1 MSENQVIINDNYY
14 EMLLNV
20 IPYLGTYKRMSGGEG
35 VAYFID
41 ENFVVKEY
49 LESDNWGVFDRVFE
63 LYCKEMKTYAEMGFN
78 VPKIYAWMKLPNM
91 KHYSH
96 GEANKNRYY
105 ILEERV
111 KGRNLY
117 YGFLE
122 EFYPECLSKFDK
134 PIFLDIVQNPN
145 DYPYEYD
152 EIVKMY
158 LKDYIEM
165 NEFLES
171 MPEDELA
178 SLIVSAYQ
186 MHMTGKHLEPDLYPC
201 NVFVDRNDFTIIDP
215 HIYTSADERTKTEEA
230 MKNQFVRNLMN
241 LFLYN
246 DNVRDLENAVTY
258 NVNAENKRD
267 YSYYKR
273 KNKKIAK
280 AVIEKVVKIMNKY
293 CDSPVVTDPRTY
305 MFAFTTIKSFLGMKD
320 ASEAMA
326 EIKTTFEK

>member
-20 IPYLGTYKRMSGGEG
+20 IPYLGTLNRVCGGEG
-35 VAYFID
+35 VAYFLD
-41 ENFVVKEY
+41 DNFVVKEY
-49 LESDNWGVFDRVFE
+49 LDSDNWEMFDRVFE
-63 LYCKEMKTYAEMGFN
+63 SYCKEMKNYSELGFN
-78 VPKIYAWMKLPNM
+78 VPKIYAWLKLPNM

-96 GEANKNRYY
+96 GAANKNRYY

-122 EFYPECLSKFDK
+122 EFYPECLSKFDRN
-134 PIFLDIVQNPN
+134 IFLDIVRNPN

-152 EIVKMY
+152 EIIKTY
-158 LKDYIEM
+158 LKDYISM

-171 MPEDELA
+171 MPEEELA
-178 SLIVSAYQ
+178 NLIVSAYN

-201 NVFVDRNDFTIIDP
+201 NVFVNQIDLKLIDP
-215 HIYTSADERTKTEEA
+215 HIYTNAEERDRPEDFI
-230 MKNQFVRNLMN
+230 KNQFIRNLMN

-246 DNVRDLENAVTY
+246 DNVRDLENSVCY
-258 NVNAENKRD
+258 NLRKENERD

-273 KNKKIAK
+273 KNKKVAK
-280 AVIEKVVKIMNKY
+280 AVVERAVKIMNKY
-293 CDSPVVTDPRTY
+293 CDGPVMTDPRAY
-305 MFAFTTIKSFLGMKD
+305 LFAFSTIKSFLGIKD
-320 ASEAMA
+320 ATDALK
-326 EIKTTFEK
+326 EIHTTFEK